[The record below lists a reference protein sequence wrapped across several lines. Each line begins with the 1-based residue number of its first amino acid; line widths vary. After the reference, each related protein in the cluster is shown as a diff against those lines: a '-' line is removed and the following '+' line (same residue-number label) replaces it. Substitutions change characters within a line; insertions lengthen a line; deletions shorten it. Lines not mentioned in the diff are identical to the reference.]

1 MGLQLTTYDRLP
13 SYFPIFGWPSGI
25 GMFSF
30 DATTRL
36 TNELEHIHPAFG
48 HFSDTLNWQQSYSVR
63 YQEVLEQ
70 GLQTR
75 SLGIER

>member
-1 MGLQLTTYDRLP
+1 
-13 SYFPIFGWPSGI
+13 
-25 GMFSF
+25 MFSF